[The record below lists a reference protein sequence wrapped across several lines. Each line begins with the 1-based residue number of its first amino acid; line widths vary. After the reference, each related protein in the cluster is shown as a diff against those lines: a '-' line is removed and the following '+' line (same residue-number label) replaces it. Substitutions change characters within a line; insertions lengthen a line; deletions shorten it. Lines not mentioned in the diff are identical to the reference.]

1 MKSTIEETRLDLLC
15 KQAVFGLDEN
25 EIEQL
30 RELEKNADVSADPQS
45 LELTAAAISMV
56 GLEIE
61 PMPAHLESKILASYD
76 KQLVMAKDASEIPVE
91 ENIFTRPRQ
100 PVVDDA
106 ASGSSNW
113 NWFPW
118 AVAAAACVVLAVN
131 IFTTRTTTD
140 IADVPKPTP
149 TVEQKLTPAQLRQQL
164 IETTPDIAR
173 AEWGKGNVAA
183 IDAVSGD
190 VVWSDTKQAGFLRVR
205 GLPANDPTKETYQLW
220 IFEDG
225 KLEPHPKDGGV
236 FDLTTTGEVI
246 IPIDAKIAAKDPKV
260 FAITIEKPGGVVVSS
275 REKIAAL
282 AKSET

>member
-1 MKSTIEETRLDLLC
+1 MRSTIEETRLDLLC
-15 KQAVFGLDEN
+15 KQAVYGLTES

-30 RELEKNADVSADPQS
+30 QELEKNADSSIDSQS
-45 LELTAAAISMV
+45 LELTAAAISMM

-61 PMPAHLESKILASYD
+61 PMPDHLESKILSRINEHAALASNAD
-76 KQLVMAKDASEIPVE
+76 GSVE
-91 ENIFTRPRQ
+91 ENVFTRPRQ
-100 PVVDDA
+100 PVPA
-106 ASGSSNW
+106 ESPSGSSVW

-131 IFTTRTTTD
+131 IFTSRNTTD
-140 IADVPKPTP
+140 VADGPKPTP
-149 TVEQKLTPAQLRQQL
+149 TLEERLTPAQQRQRL
-164 IETTPDIAR
+164 IETSPDVAR
-173 AEWGKGNVAA
+173 AEWGKGNVDEIA
-183 IDAVSGD
+183 AVSGD
-190 VVWSDTKQAGFLRVR
+190 VVWSDERQAGYMRFR
-205 GLPANDPTKETYQLW
+205 GLPKNDPAKETYQLW

-236 FDLTTTGEVI
+236 FDVTDDGEI
-246 IPIDAKIAAKDPKV
+246 IVPIDPKLATKDPKV

>member
-1 MKSTIEETRLDLLC
+1 MKSTNEETRLDLLC
-15 KQAVFGLDEN
+15 KQAVYGLTES

-30 RELEKNADVSADPQS
+30 QELEKNADSSVDSQS

-61 PMPAHLESKILASYD
+61 PMPAHLESKILASFD
-76 KQLVMAKDASEIPVE
+76 KQLVMAKDASELPVE

-100 PVVDDA
+100 PVDDA
-106 ASGSSNW
+106 VSGSSLW

-131 IFTTRTTTD
+131 IFTSRPTSD
-140 IADVPKPTP
+140 IADGPKPTP
-149 TVEQKLTPAQLRQQL
+149 TIEQILTPAQLRQQL

-173 AEWGKGNVAA
+173 AEWGKGNVAE
-183 IDAVSGD
+183 IDAVNGD
-190 VVWSDTKQAGFLRVR
+190 VVWSDTKQAGYLRVR

-236 FDLTTTGEVI
+236 FDVNTSGEVI
-246 IPIDAKIAAKDPKV
+246 IPIDAKIATKDPKV